1 MLLAD
6 KWNDYKII
14 DCGEGEKLENIG
26 GFLVS
31 RPDSQVIWSKQLKK
45 WNNLDAIYHRSIRAE
60 VIGNI

>member
-6 KWNDYKII
+6 KWKDYKII

-31 RPDSQVIWSKQLKK
+31 RPDSQVIWSKQLK
-45 WNNLDAIYHRSIRAE
+45 IRND
-60 VIGNI
+60 VTYYNQR